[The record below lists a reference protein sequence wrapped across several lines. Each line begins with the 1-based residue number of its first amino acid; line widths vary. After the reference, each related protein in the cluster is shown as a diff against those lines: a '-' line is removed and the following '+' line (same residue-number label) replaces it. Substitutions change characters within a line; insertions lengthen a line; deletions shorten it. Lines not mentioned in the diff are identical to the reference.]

1 VAEAVSGREEQP
13 DVVDAVSGREEQPDG
28 VDAVSGREEHP
39 NVITAAVEVEDAYE
53 PEPEPERRPEAGG
66 VAPVEPPAAVPHAAR
81 FQVFTGVLIAVA
93 LAAVTA
99 AILVASGG
107 GGGASSDGATTW
119 SAFKPSSDGLDTG
132 TQEIADYVGRRYHL
146 PSGQQIVAVTGGPM
160 ELQGAPMR
168 IAVRHSP
175 ADGGQIDLLDGRG
188 VLYRLCGL
196 GPKCAIAS
204 GKTTKERG
212 LLLQREALELA
223 LYSFHDLK
231 DLEHV
236 VVFMPP
242 PKGKAPSLALH
253 VRRGDVAGQ
262 LARPLRATLPALVPT
277 PNTID
282 QSPEKPFVESL
293 TLGNV
298 FKASLKESNQDTSVF
313 LVLDPPP
320 AGT

>member
-1 VAEAVSGREEQP
+1 VAEAVSGR
-13 DVVDAVSGREEQPDG
+13 D
-28 VDAVSGREEHP
+28 EHP
-39 NVITAAVEVEDAYE
+39 DAGTTAVEVEEAPPP
-53 PEPEPERRPEAGG
+53 PEHERLPERRPEAGA

-99 AILVASGG
+99 AILVASHGEG
-107 GGGASSDGATTW
+107 TSSDGPTTPW

-132 TQEIADYVGRRYHL
+132 TREIADYVGRRYRL
-146 PSGQQIVAVTGGPM
+146 PAGQQIVAVTGGPL
-160 ELQGAPMR
+160 ELQGLPMR

-175 ADGGQIDLLDGRG
+175 ADGGQIDLIGGRG

-196 GPKCAIAS
+196 GPKCAIAT
-204 GKTTKERG
+204 GKTTPERG

-231 DLEHV
+231 DVDNV

-242 PKGKAPSLALH
+242 AKGKSPELALH
-253 VRRGDVAGQ
+253 FRRGEVAGR

-277 PNTID
+277 PDTID
-282 QSPEKPFVESL
+282 TSPEKPFVERL

-298 FKASLKESNQDTSVF
+298 FKASFKEANQDASVF

>member
-1 VAEAVSGREEQP
+1 MSEHDEHP
-13 DVVDAVSGREEQPDG
+13 DVG
-28 VDAVSGREEHP
+28 
-39 NVITAAVEVEDAYE
+39 TAAVEVEEAPPP
-53 PEPEPERRPEAGG
+53 PEHERLPERRPEAGG

-81 FQVFTGVLIAVA
+81 FQVFTGVLIAFA

-107 GGGASSDGATTW
+107 GGTKSDGATTW
-119 SAFKPSSDGLDTG
+119 SAFKPSSNGLDTG
-132 TQEIADYVGRRYHL
+132 TREIADYVGRRYRL
-146 PSGQQIVAVTGGPM
+146 PAGQQIVAVTGGPL
-160 ELQGAPMR
+160 ELQGLPMR
-168 IAVRHSP
+168 IAVRHSA
-175 ADGGQIDLLDGRG
+175 ADGGQIDLVGGRG

-196 GPKCAIAS
+196 GPKCAIAT

-231 DLEHV
+231 DVDNV

-242 PKGKAPSLALH
+242 PKGTSPSLALH
-253 VRRGDVAGQ
+253 FRRGDMTGQ

-277 PNTID
+277 PATID
-282 QSPEKPFVESL
+282 KSPEKPFVEAL

-298 FKASLKESNQDTSVF
+298 FKVTLTQANQDTSVF
-313 LVLDPPP
+313 LVLDPVP
-320 AGT
+320 ADA

>member
-1 VAEAVSGREEQP
+1 MAEAVS
-13 DVVDAVSGREEQPDG
+13 
-28 VDAVSGREEHP
+28 EH
-39 NVITAAVEVEDAYE
+39 D
-53 PEPEPERRPEAGG
+53 
-66 VAPVEPPAAVPHAAR
+66 EPPDAGAASTPHAVR

-93 LAAVTA
+93 LVAVTA

-107 GGGASSDGATTW
+107 GRATSDGTTW
-119 SAFKPSSDGLDTG
+119 AAFRPSSDGLDTG
-132 TQEIADYVGRRYHL
+132 AREIADYVGGRYRL

-160 ELQGAPMR
+160 ELQGLPMR

-196 GPKCAIAS
+196 GPKCAIAT
-204 GKTTKERG
+204 GKATPERL

-231 DLEHV
+231 DVDDV

-242 PKGKAPSLALH
+242 AKGKSPELALH
-253 VRRGDVAGQ
+253 FRRGDVAGQ
-262 LARPLRATLPALVPT
+262 LARPLRTTLPALVPT
-277 PNTID
+277 PDTID

-293 TLGNV
+293 TFGNL
-298 FKASLKESNQDTSVF
+298 FKFSLTQANQDASVF
-313 LVLDPPP
+313 LVLDPVP
-320 AGT
+320 TKS

>member
-1 VAEAVSGREEQP
+1 VAEAVSGRAEDP
-13 DVVDAVSGREEQPDG
+13 DPG
-28 VDAVSGREEHP
+28 
-39 NVITAAVEVEDAYE
+39 TAAVEVEEAPPP
-53 PEPEPERRPEAGG
+53 PEHERLPERRPEAGG

-81 FQVFTGVLIAVA
+81 FQVFTGVLIAFA

-107 GGGASSDGATTW
+107 GDGTSNDGAATW

-132 TQEIADYVGRRYHL
+132 TREIAEYVGRRYRL
-146 PSGQQIVAVTGGPM
+146 PAGQQIVAVTGGPL
-160 ELQGAPMR
+160 ELQGLPMR

-175 ADGGQIDLLDGRG
+175 ADGGQIDLVGGRG

-196 GPKCAIAS
+196 GPKCAIAT
-204 GKTTKERG
+204 GKSTPARG

-231 DLEHV
+231 DVENV

-242 PKGKAPSLALH
+242 PKGKSPELALH
-253 VRRGDVAGQ
+253 FRRGDVTGQ

-277 PNTID
+277 PATID
-282 QSPEKPFVESL
+282 KSPEKPFVESL
-293 TLGNV
+293 TLGNI
-298 FKASLKESNQDTSVF
+298 FKVTLTQANQEASVF
-313 LVLDPPP
+313 LVLDPVP
-320 AGT
+320 ADS